1 MKFPEV
7 NISKGCGV
15 ALVCFGGLL
24 LTDEHRVLLSRLAG
38 PNHPLPHPMFYY
50 LSLGMMSTGL
60 LCCAIGILGCW
71 ASCGRSVCLF
81 GLYLFLLVV
90 LLLGESTLGALV
102 AVCPQ
107 YLGIGMSSSQLLEVL
122 QHNYGVPGQEQV
134 TAALDLTQTKMECCG
149 INNAQDYGTSW
160 WHLKELGQRDLQ
172 VPLSCCLTNKT
183 IDNPRAFLD
192 PQPANITLCQAPQED
207 MFIKGRYT
215 DGCLEKLQE
224 WFRQQI
230 AIFLAM
236 SLTLVLVELSALLS
250 AILACVREPRLDL
263 RTL

>member
-71 ASCGRSVCLF
+71 ASCGRK
-81 GLYLFLLVV
+81 
-90 LLLGESTLGALV
+90 STLGALV